1 LAPHLPVTKA
11 TNGIVRIDMP
21 AAGTKLGA
29 MQHRPWAMRVPFA
42 VRLAAVLG
50 FFVLVAGACAG
61 SAAGTPPS
69 TPATGTIDT
78 PEAAIIRV
86 VAEEPRL
93 GGIQPFDSGM
103 IGQSSW
109 YAAEPAADG
118 NGYVVTVRVGWGDCE
133 SGCIDEHSWVFDV
146 ARGGQVSVA
155 SEAGP
160 DVPAEAW
167 PSPAGDGRTG
177 IQGVALAGP
186 VCPVETVPP
195 DPDCA
200 ARPVADATVV
210 IRDAGGAEVAR
221 SVTAADGSFFVELE
235 AGDYVVEPQP
245 AEGLMGTPSPE
256 HVTVVAGRVVSVQL
270 EYDTGIR

>member
-1 LAPHLPVTKA
+1 LPHLPVIRA
-11 TNGIVRIDMP
+11 TNGIVPIDIP

-29 MQHRPWAMRVPFA
+29 MRLRPWAMRAPFA

-50 FFVLVAGACAG
+50 FILLVAGGCAG
-61 SAAGTPPS
+61 GATGTPSS

-78 PEAAIIRV
+78 PEAAIDRV

-93 GGIQPFDSGM
+93 GGILPFDSGM

-109 YAAEPAADG
+109 YAAERAADG
-118 NGYVVTVRVGWGDCE
+118 EGYIVTVRVGWGDCE

-146 ARGGQVSVA
+146 ARGGQVTVT

-160 DVPAEAW
+160 DVPADAW
-167 PSPAGDGRTG
+167 PSPAAGGRTG
-177 IQGVALAGP
+177 IQGRALAGP

-200 ARPVADATVV
+200 ARPVADATIA

-221 SVTAADGSFFVELE
+221 SVTAADGSFFVELP

-245 AEGLMGTPSPE
+245 VDGLMGTPSPQA
-256 HVTVVAGRVVSVQL
+256 VAVVAGRIALIQF

>member
-1 LAPHLPVTKA
+1 MPHLPVIRA
-11 TNGIVRIDMP
+11 TNGIVRIDIP
-21 AAGTKLGA
+21 APGTKLGT
-29 MQHRPWAMRVPFA
+29 MRLRPWAMRAPFT
-42 VRLAAVLG
+42 VRLAAMLG
-50 FFVLVAGACAG
+50 FILLVAGGCAE
-61 SAAGTPPS
+61 ATDTPPS

-78 PEAAIIRV
+78 PEAAIGRV

-109 YAAEPAADG
+109 YAAERGADG
-118 NGYVVTVRVGWGDCE
+118 DGYVVTVRVGWGDCE
-133 SGCIDEHSWVFDV
+133 AGCIDEHSWVFDV
-146 ARGGQVSVA
+146 ARGGQVTVA

-160 DVPAEAW
+160 DVPTDAW

-177 IQGVALAGP
+177 IEGVALAGP
-186 VCPVETVPP
+186 VCPVETVPA

-221 SVTAADGSFFVELE
+221 SVTAADGSFFVELP
-235 AGDYVVEPQP
+235 AGGYVVEPQP
-245 AEGLMGTPSPE
+245 VDGLMGTASPQE
-256 HVTVVAGRVVSVQL
+256 VTVVDGRVVSVPL